1 MRVIAA
7 ALALFVCTTAGAQ
20 TVETAEVI
28 YGPFEPGPRDRA
40 AVAVAAHGMLVAWS
54 EIDPGSRVATIHTAL
69 HDFDAR
75 RIGPVHTLPS
85 TRANVHAS
93 TPAIATD
100 GNRFFVAW
108 LERDRHAT
116 APQDV
121 AGTLVDGNGMPLR
134 GSEGFG
140 AAMAGAPSLIWNGID
155 YRLFGTGNHAVSA
168 DGAVR
173 IVSFGVTPQRVPFAN
188 PDANGWIDWANER
201 VRVVVPPCPFSFCF
215 PGLPPR
221 PEYVLDYAILTGDW
235 IRTGRLRYTGSFG
248 SAPVVA
254 MNGNDLLVLWTN
266 PQGLQAQRI
275 DDGEAGATFNLADK
289 RIADAVLSMA
299 GSLIVF
305 EYQYDIYGV
314 LLNGN
319 SLGPIFPIS
328 SGADDFDTL
337 PLVTAAGPNRYLV
350 TFLREA
356 ESRNVELVHRF
367 IDTTP

>member
-1 MRVIAA
+1 MRVIA
-7 ALALFVCTTAGAQ
+7 ALALFVCTAAGAQ
-20 TVETAEVI
+20 TAEVV

-54 EIDPGSRVATIHTAL
+54 EIDPGRRVATIHTAL

-75 RIGPVHTLPS
+75 RIGPIHTIPS

-100 GNRFFVAW
+100 GSRFFVAW
-108 LERDRHAT
+108 LERDRYAP

-121 AGTLVDGNGMPLR
+121 AGALVDGTGMPLR
-134 GSEGFG
+134 GSESFG
-140 AAMAGAPSLIWNGID
+140 AALAGTPSLIWNGLV
-155 YRLFGTGNHAVSA
+155 YRLFGAGNHDVSTVG
-168 DGAVR
+168 DVR

-188 PDANGWIDWANER
+188 PDANGWIDWSNER
-201 VRVVVPPCPFSFCF
+201 VRPTQPPCFSFCGG
-215 PGLPPR
+215 GLPPR
-221 PEYVLDYAILTGDW
+221 PEYGLDYAMLTGDW
-235 IRTGRLRYTGSFG
+235 IRTGRLRYNGSFG

-254 MNGNDLLVLWTN
+254 MNGNDLVILWSN

-275 DDGEAGATFNLADK
+275 DDGDAGATFNLIDM

-314 LLNGN
+314 LLTGGAF
-319 SLGPIFPIS
+319 GPIFPIS
-328 SGADDFDTL
+328 NGADDFDTL
-337 PLVTAAGPNRYLV
+337 PLVTAAGPDRYLV
-350 TFLREA
+350 TFLREGGN
-356 ESRNVELVHRF
+356 RNAQLVHRF
-367 IDTTP
+367 IHPTP

>member
-20 TVETAEVI
+20 TVDPSELI

-75 RIGPVHTLPS
+75 RIGPVHSLPS
-85 TRANVHAS
+85 TRANVHAY

-100 GNRFFVAW
+100 GSRFFVAW

-116 APQDV
+116 TPRDV
-121 AGTLVDGNGMPLR
+121 AGALVDGSGMPLR

-140 AAMAGAPSLIWNGID
+140 AAVAGARSLIWNGLD
-155 YRLFGTGNHAVSA
+155 YRLFGTGNHAVSTA
-168 DGAVR
+168 GDMR
-173 IVSFGVTPQRVPFAN
+173 IVSFGVTPQRVAFAN
-188 PDANGWIDWANER
+188 PDANGWIDWSNER
-201 VRVVVPPCPFSFCF
+201 VRPLQPPCISFCGGGF
-215 PGLPPR
+215 PPR
-221 PEYVLDYAILTGDW
+221 PEYVLDYAILTGEW
-235 IRTGRLRYTGSFG
+235 IRSGRLRYTGSFG

-254 MNGNDLLVLWTN
+254 MNGNDVLMLWTN

-275 DDGEAGATFNLADK
+275 DDGEAGTTFNLMDK

-299 GSLIVF
+299 GLLIVF

-314 LLNGN
+314 LLNGGAF
-319 SLGPIFPIS
+319 GPIFPIS
-328 SGADDFDTL
+328 NGADDFDTL
-337 PLVTAAGPNRYLV
+337 PLVTAAGPERYLV

>member
-7 ALALFVCTTAGAQ
+7 ALALFVCIEAR
-20 TVETAEVI
+20 AEVV

-93 TPAIATD
+93 TPSIATD
-100 GNRFFVAW
+100 GSRFFVAW

-116 APQDV
+116 TPRDV
-121 AGTLVDGNGMPLR
+121 AGALVDGNGMPLR

-140 AAMAGAPSLIWNGID
+140 AAVAGAPSLIWNGLE

-188 PDANGWIDWANER
+188 PDANGWIDWSNER
-201 VRVVVPPCPFSFCF
+201 VRPIQPPCISFCGGGF
-215 PGLPPR
+215 PPR
-221 PEYVLDYAILTGDW
+221 PEYGLDYAILTGEW
-235 IRTGRLRYTGSFG
+235 IRSGRLRYNGSFG

-254 MNGNDLLVLWTN
+254 ANENDLLVLWTD

-275 DDGEAGATFNLADK
+275 DDGEAGAAFNLADK
-289 RIADAVLSMA
+289 RLADNVLSMA

-314 LLNGN
+314 QLTG
-319 SLGPIFPIS
+319 SAFGQVFPIS
-328 SGADDFDTL
+328 NGADDFDTL
-337 PLVTAAGPNRYLV
+337 PLVTVAGPDRYLV
-350 TFLREA
+350 TFLREGG
-356 ESRNVELVHRF
+356 SRNAQLIHRF
-367 IDTTP
+367 ITTTP